1 MRSRMGGRKELPS
14 AAIASYCK
22 ADKANK
28 ADKADK
34 AEKAKQI
41 CGCVPQMEPRQTS
54 VSIYPRLYYVLKWF
68 TAGCLRVDMPPPCGL
83 TRLFPTTMKTV
94 GTGFI
99 YTHRIFSLR
108 VKPIRP
114 LTTYSIRVIVKE
126 NVSQTLLSNRGIRTF
141 LSFRLTTLLNWIR
154 F

>member
-22 ADKANK
+22 ADKA
-28 ADKADK
+28 DK

-41 CGCVPQMEPRQTS
+41 CSRAPLMEPRQTS
-54 VSIYPRLYYVLKWF
+54 MSIHPRLYYVLKWF
-68 TAGCLRVDMPPPCGL
+68 TAGCLRVDMPPPCGR
-83 TRLFPTTMKTV
+83 TRLFPITMKTV

-99 YTHRIFSLR
+99 YAHRIFSLG

-114 LTTYSIRVIVKE
+114 LTTYSTRVIVKE
-126 NVSQTLLSNRGIRTF
+126 NVSRTLLSNRGTRTF
-141 LSFRLTTLLNWIR
+141 LSFRLTILLNWIC